1 MDTQSPGPMAL
12 AHPPPGTPGSPC
24 SSSCAGSDGGEG
36 LLLLLMVVLR
46 TRKTCWTPFRNP
58 VAAHPGCRRPVTS
71 AVHWSEPSTWCCT
84 V

>member
-1 MDTQSPGPMAL
+1 M
-12 AHPPPGTPGSPC
+12 
-24 SSSCAGSDGGEG
+24 
-36 LLLLLMVVLR
+36 LLLLMVVLR